1 MNLKQFV
8 AELAL
13 AGVKLWVEDDQLR
26 VRAPKK
32 VLTPEVRNLLAL
44 HKAELVKL
52 LQNSNAIAND
62 TDLPLLRVSRT
73 GNLPLSFAQ
82 EGLWFLS
89 QLEPT
94 NPFYN
99 VPLALRLNGSLN
111 VVALEKSL
119 NKIIQRHEVLRTNFT
134 TVEGQPVQVIALG
147 LTLSVQVIDLSELPE
162 SEREIAW
169 GLKARAQI
177 QQPFDLSSSGLI
189 QASVLKLT
197 PTEHILLLTIHHIV
211 WDAPSEGVLVKELAA
226 FYTAYCNDLL
236 PELPELPIQYADFA
250 VWQRQWLQEDIL
262 ESQLAYWKQQLSGA
276 PEILE
281 LPTDRVRKATQ
292 TFRGACHRQALSKE
306 LTEALMIL
314 SQRKGVTLF
323 MTLLAALFTLL
334 YRYTEQTDICV
345 GTPYAGRER
354 RELQGLI
361 GLFLNTL
368 VLRTDISGN
377 PSFEELLSRV
387 RDVALGAYAH
397 HDLPFEKLLEQ
408 LQPARNLSYT
418 PYFQVRFVLYP
429 AMQIDM
435 EGLTV
440 SPVAVETA
448 TAKLDLFVAFVNSD
462 SGLIGTWEYNTDLF
476 DASTINRMAQHFQ
489 TLLEGIVANP
499 QQKVSELPLLTEPE
513 RHQLLV
519 EWNNATK
526 EYPFNKCIH
535 QLFEEQVER
544 SPDAIAVVF
553 EGEQLTYQDLNQRA
567 NRIAH
572 HLKTLGVEPEVL
584 VGIYVDRSLE
594 MVVSL
599 LGILKTGGAYVP
611 LDPSY
616 PKERLAFM
624 LQNSQ
629 PKVLLTQECLITE
642 LPEHTAQVVCLDT
655 DRHLIAQHSEENLNQ
670 TATVANL
677 AYVIYTSGST
687 GKPKGVQV
695 THANLCHYAQAM
707 SQVLNITAED
717 VYLHTASIAF
727 SSSVRQLIVPLA
739 SGATVKIATSEQ
751 RKDPQSL
758 FTTIKQHSVTVIDI
772 VPSYWRNCIHTLA
785 SLEPVTKQAL
795 LDNKLRLIVSASEPL
810 LSDLPTQWTFGFQH
824 KARLINMFGQT
835 ETCGIVATYPI
846 PAQQDEPIKIVPI
859 GRPITNTQIY
869 LLDCHLQPVPVGVPG
884 EVHIGGFGL
893 ARGYLN
899 SPELTKE
906 KFIPNPFSQE
916 EGTRLYKTGDNARYL
931 PDGNIEFLGR
941 LDRQVKI
948 RGFRIELGEIEAAL
962 AQHPEV
968 RETVVLAR
976 DDQPDNKRLVAYVVP
991 NHEPPATIELRHFL
1005 QQKLPD
1011 YMVPGAFVMLS
1022 SLPLTPNGKVDRR
1035 ALETPD
1041 TELSNSM
1048 GFVPPRDTVE
1058 QQLQQIWS
1066 EVLKLPTVGMK
1077 DNFFTFGGHSLL
1089 AVLLMAQISRHF
1101 GKNLPIATL
1110 FSSPTIEQLASCLR
1124 SETHSLPWS
1133 PLVAIQSGT
1142 EKRPFFFVPGVG
1154 GNVIYLYELA
1164 RHLGSEQPFYGL
1176 QARGLD
1182 GESEPFTQLEEI
1194 ATYYIEAIQTVQ
1206 PSGPYLLGGHSFGG
1220 VVAFE
1225 MATQLL
1231 KQGHEVALLAIIDVV
1246 APIVANKPNYS
1257 DEDEVAYLFDFASYI
1272 EYMFSLKLE
1281 VSKETLAS
1289 LSQEE
1294 QLNYLKERLI
1304 RVNLLPPDAGIGLVR
1319 GLVQVYIAS
1328 LKAHRAYLPSGLQQ
1342 APITLFR
1349 SSEVDVFEGDT
1360 EELKQR
1366 RKEPALGWNEFSS
1379 TIDIHV
1385 VPGNHST
1392 MMQQP
1397 HVQVLATQLLSCL
1410 KQTQAPLA

>member
-1 MNLKQFV
+1 MNLKEFV

-13 AGVKLWVEDDQLR
+13 AGVKLWVEGDQLR
-26 VRAPKK
+26 VRAPKE

-44 HKAELVKL
+44 YKAELVKL
-52 LQNSNAIAND
+52 LQKKSNASD
-62 TDLPLLRVSRT
+62 TSIPQIPVSLRR
-73 GNLPLSFAQ
+73 NLPLSFAQ

-99 VPLALRLNGSLN
+99 VPLALRLQGSLN

-119 NKIIQRHEVLRTNFT
+119 NKIIQRHEALRTNFT
-134 TVEGQPVQVIALG
+134 TVEGQPVQIIAES
-147 LTLSVQVIDLSELPE
+147 LTLSVQVLDLSELPYR
-162 SEREIAW
+162 EREIAW
-169 GLKARAQI
+169 GLKARAQV

-189 QASVLKLT
+189 KASVLKLT
-197 PTEHILLLTIHHIV
+197 QTEHILLLTIHHIV
-211 WDAPSEGVLVKELAA
+211 WDAPSEGVLVRELAA
-226 FYTAYCNDLL
+226 FYTAYCNDLSL
-236 PELPELPIQYADFA
+236 ELPELPIQYADFA
-250 VWQRQWLQEDIL
+250 VWQRQWLQRDVL
-262 ESQLAYWKQQLSGA
+262 ESQLAYWKQKLAGA
-276 PEILE
+276 PFVLE

-292 TFRGACHRQALSKE
+292 TFRGACYRQALSKE

-323 MTLLAALFTLL
+323 MTLLAAQQTLL
-334 YRYTEQTDICV
+334 YLYTGQTDICV
-345 GTPYAGRER
+345 GTPYAGRDRAEI
-354 RELQGLI
+354 EGLI
-361 GLFLNTL
+361 GLFVNTL

-377 PSFEELLSRV
+377 PSFEELLLRV
-387 RDVALGAYAH
+387 REVALGAYAH
-397 HDLPFEKLLEQ
+397 HDLPFEKLVEQ
-408 LQPARNLSYT
+408 LQSARNLSYT
-418 PYFQVRFVLYP
+418 PLYQVRFALHP
-429 AMQIDM
+429 PMQIDL
-435 EGLTV
+435 EDLTV
-440 SPVAVETA
+440 SPVAVETG
-448 TAKLDLFVAFVNSD
+448 TAKLDLFVAFVNTD

-476 DASTINRMAQHFQ
+476 DANRIARMTQHFQ
-489 TLLEGIVANP
+489 TLLEGIVTNS
-499 QQKVSELPLLTEPE
+499 QQRVSELPLLTERE

-519 EWNNATK
+519 EWNNTTK
-526 EYPFNKCIH
+526 EYPQDKCIH
-535 QLFEEQVER
+535 QLFEEQVLR

-553 EGEQLTYQDLNQRA
+553 EGEQLTYKDLNQRA
-567 NRIAH
+567 NRIGH
-572 HLKTLGVEPEVL
+572 HLKTLGVEAEVL
-584 VGIYVDRSLE
+584 VGICVERSLE

-599 LGILKTGGAYVP
+599 LGILKAGGAYVP

-629 PKVLLTQECLITE
+629 PKVLLTQECLIIE

-670 TATVANL
+670 TATVDNL

-707 SQVLNITAED
+707 SQALDITAED

-751 RKDPQSL
+751 RKDPMSL
-758 FTTIKQHSVTVIDI
+758 FATIKQHSVTVIDI

-785 SLEPVTKQAL
+785 SLEPGTKQAL

-859 GRPITNTQIY
+859 GRQIANTQIY
-869 LLDCHLQPVPVGVPG
+869 LLDCHMQPVPVGVPG

-906 KFIPNPFSQE
+906 KFIPNPFSEE
-916 EGTRLYKTGDNARYL
+916 EGSRLYKTGDNARYL

-991 NHEPPATIELRHFL
+991 NHEAPATSELRHFL

-1011 YMVPGAFVMLS
+1011 YMVPVAFVMLS
-1022 SLPLTPNGKVDRR
+1022 TLPLSPNGKVDRR
-1035 ALETPD
+1035 ALTAPD
-1041 TELSNSM
+1041 AELSNSI

-1066 EVLKLPTVGMK
+1066 EVLKLPTVGVK

-1133 PLVAIQSGT
+1133 PLVAIQSGS

-1182 GESEPFTQLEEI
+1182 GESEPFTHLEEI
-1194 ATYYIEAIQTVQ
+1194 ATYYIEAIQRVQ

-1220 VVAFE
+1220 VVACE

-1246 APIVANKPNYS
+1246 APIVGNKPNCS
-1257 DEDEVAYLFDFASYI
+1257 DEDEAAYLFDFASYI
-1272 EYMFSLKLE
+1272 EYMFSLNLE

-1289 LSQEE
+1289 QSQEE

-1304 RVNLLPPDAGIGLVR
+1304 RVNLLPPDAGIRLVR

-1342 APITLFR
+1342 IPITLFR

-1360 EELKQR
+1360 EELTQR

-1379 TIDIHV
+1379 TIHIHV

-1397 HVQVLATQLLSCL
+1397 HVQVLATQLLSYL
-1410 KQTQAPLA
+1410 EQAQAPLA